1 MAAVNDNALGADAPA
16 EPATALITPATA
28 SATTASATTAAT
40 AATEAPP
47 INLSRRGLAAP
58 DTSAAPGQRDQV
70 RWVLALSAEERT
82 RLRGLRHS
90 RCGRPLVLQLP
101 RGEPLQPGEWL
112 GSDDGPAL
120 VQVEA
125 AAEALLLVRAA
136 DPLELLRA
144 AYHLGNRHVALEV
157 KAGELRLLADPVLA
171 DLLRQRGLWLEAQLA
186 PFLPEGGAYAAA
198 GHGHGQGHSHSHA
211 HSQAPGQVQAPQASL
226 TCESAG
232 GEPHGS
238 A

>member
-1 MAAVNDNALGADAPA
+1 MAAVNDNALGPEAPA
-16 EPATALITPATA
+16 EPATALITPAP
-28 SATTASATTAAT
+28 ATD
-40 AATEAPP
+40 ATEAPP
-47 INLSRRGLAAP
+47 ISLSRRGLAAP
-58 DTSAAPGQRDQV
+58 DTSAAPGNRDQV
-70 RWVLALSAEERT
+70 RWALALSAEERT

-90 RCGRPLVLQLP
+90 RCGQPLVLQLP

-112 GSDDGPAL
+112 GGDDGPAL

-157 KAGELRLLADPVLA
+157 RAGELRLLADPVLA

-198 GHGHGQGHSHSHA
+198 GHAHSHSHSHS
-211 HSQAPGQVQAPQASL
+211 HSQSHAPGQVQTSQASL
-226 TCESAG
+226 TCDSPG
-232 GEPHGS
+232 GKPQ
-238 A
+238 AAT